1 MHILV
6 ADDHVFLVDMLAS
19 HLQKLGDD
27 VQISKAINFEQAM
40 EVVQTTETLRLV
52 LLDLH
57 MPGMNGVDEVRKLRA
72 RSPSTPVAIISGD
85 NSWNAVRASMEA
97 GAVGFLPK
105 TMGGRAI
112 LHAVRLILSG
122 EKFLPADLYLKAAGL
137 ERSPPAAG
145 GGETFGHLSSRE
157 RDVLAQLVGGRSN
170 KEIAQA
176 LKIEVVTVTAHLGS
190 IYRKLGAANRT
201 QAVTRAI
208 EAGFGRDQL
217 DI

>member
-6 ADDHVFLVDMLAS
+6 ADDHVLLVDMLAS

-27 VQISKAINFEQAM
+27 VLISKAINFEQAM
-40 EVVQTTETLRLV
+40 EVVRTAETLRLV

-57 MPGMNGVDEVRKLRA
+57 MPGMNGVDEVRTLRA

-85 NSWNAVRASMEA
+85 NSPNAVRASMEA

-122 EKFLPADLYLKAAGL
+122 EKFLPAELYLKAVGL
-137 ERSPPAAG
+137 ERSSPAIV
-145 GGETFGHLSSRE
+145 GGETLGNLSSRE

-170 KEIAQA
+170 KEIARA
-176 LKIEVVTVTAHLGS
+176 LNIEVVTVTAHLGS

-217 DI
+217 DF